1 MRKIDFISTAPN
13 LTIFKTGANQTY
25 LGTSFFLIYLII
37 LLVLAIIYFY
47 DYFSQNNY
55 SFEYTLAKNDTSINE
70 NEIIKKI
77 NDTDYDFNFSLFF
90 FI

>member
-55 SFEYTLAKNDTSINE
+55 SFEYTLAKSDTRINE
-70 NEIIKKI
+70 NEVIKKI